1 MRLLRRTAP
10 LVVAALAAFAVTA
23 ATASAGSAVPEP
35 EGHVVSVAKKPV
47 AGTYLVTLAPGRQ
60 AVATAAATERA
71 ASALADRY
79 DGRLGAVL
87 TKTMRGFVVRDLSE
101 QQARRLAAHPDVA
114 EVRQSGTARIGDAT
128 GPGGTQNNPP
138 NWGLDRIDQRDRPL
152 DSKYTYPNDGAG
164 VTAYIV
170 DTGIR
175 YTHQEFEGRA
185 KFGADF
191 HATPNQGNDCHNH
204 GTHVAGIVAGST
216 RGVAKK
222 ANLVSVRILGC
233 DGFGVDADL
242 VEAAEWIAQ
251 NAVKPAVANLSVY
264 TDDPDI
270 AVSAIRG
277 SIVNAGVQWSLITGN
292 NGGNACKYGPG
303 GQMTEAL
310 TVGNSTNQ
318 DTRAS
323 DSNAGSCMDLWAPG
337 SGINSAFRG
346 SDSAYGTLSGTS
358 MAAPHVAGAMALRL
372 HDAPS
377 STPAQLHQWVM
388 DNAST
393 GKMSGIPSDAPNK
406 LVYVPNTPPA
416 TDDFSL
422 AANPT
427 AVSVDPGSSVTTT
440 IATTVTRGAAQTV
453 QLSAGDLPSGVTASF
468 DPASVTAGN
477 SSRLTLTAAAAASPA
492 RATVTVTGKGTA
504 VTRTTNVGLT
514 VNGDVPDDF
523 SLSTDPSSGTVTAGN
538 SVTTTVRATATSV
551 APANTGQSKTAMR
564 EESSAGPGSGV
575 GVVGGTLTTVSKY
588 PFIISQHRTG
598 GARPTEQS
606 CTGSVVAPRKVL
618 IAAHC
623 KFAEGEKYLIYGR
636 DDLADTSKGVRI
648 AIQEYLTHP
657 NYNANDGWRTGYDV
671 AVITTISDIPTPA
684 GMAYPAVAKSG
695 DTLALGTRGTAIGY
709 GKSDSQDAQRNTKLY
724 EAVLPTVD
732 GQNCGSYSGHFDD
745 RYMMCSGYA
754 SGGPSLCQGDSGGP
768 YLYNGKIYGVFSW
781 LRTDCATYQAHGK
794 LWGVMGDWANEQ
806 LGTTEPP
813 TGEVNLTAGGLP
825 SGTIASFSPTK
836 IAVGGSSQLTITTSA
851 STPAGDYTITVNGT
865 RDAVSRQTTYRLTV
879 NGGTTTLTL
888 TDPGVQTS
896 VRGRP
901 VTLQLKAS
909 GGTGG
914 NRFTATGLPAGLSIN
929 QSTGLITGTPTV
941 ATNYRPT
948 VRVTDTSGAT
958 ASATFYWFIF
968 PY

>member
-1 MRLLRRTAP
+1 M
-10 LVVAALAAFAVTA
+10 VAALAAFAVTA
-23 ATASAGSAVPEP
+23 ATASAGSAAPEP
-35 EGHVVSVAKKPV
+35 EGHVVSVAEKPV
-47 AGTYLVTLAPGRQ
+47 AGTYLVTLAPNRQ
-60 AVATAAATERA
+60 AVATAAATEKA
-71 ASALADRY
+71 ASALANRY
-79 DGRLGAVL
+79 DGRLGTVL

-114 EVRQSGTARIGDAT
+114 EVRQSGTARIGTAN
-128 GPGGTQNNPP
+128 GPGGTQSNPQ

-175 YTHQEFEGRA
+175 YSHQEFEGRA
-185 KFGADF
+185 KLGVDLF
-191 HATPNQGNDCHNH
+191 ATPNGGNDCHNH

-222 ANLVSVRILGC
+222 ANLVSVRVLGC
-233 DGFGVDADL
+233 DGQGEDIVVA
-242 VEAAEWIAQ
+242 EAAEWLAK

-264 TDDPDI
+264 TGDPDI
-270 AVSAIRG
+270 AVNAIRG
-277 SIVNAGVQWSLITGN
+277 SIAAGVQWSLITGN
-292 NGGNACKYGPG
+292 NGGNACNYGPG

-310 TVGNSTNQ
+310 TVANATSS

-337 SGINSAFRG
+337 SGISSAFRG
-346 SDSAYGTLSGTS
+346 SDSAYGNLSGTS

-393 GKMSGIPSDAPNK
+393 GKMSSIPSGSPNK
-406 LVYVPNTPPA
+406 LLYVPNTPPA
-416 TDDFSL
+416 TDDFSM

-440 IATTVTRGAAQTV
+440 ISTTVTRGAAQTV
-453 QLSAGDLPSGVTASF
+453 QLSASGLPSGVTASF

-477 SSRLTLTAAAAASPA
+477 SSRLTLTAAASASPA
-492 RATVTVTGKGTA
+492 RATVTITGTGA
-504 VTRTTNVGLT
+504 VTRTTSVGLT

-523 SLSTDPSSGTVTAGN
+523 SLSTDPTSGSVTAGN
-538 SVTTTVRATATSV
+538 TVTTTVRATATSV
-551 APANTGQSKTAMR
+551 SPANTGESKTAMR

-588 PFIISQHRTG
+588 PFIISQHRVG

-623 KFAEGEKYLIYGR
+623 KFAQGEKYLVYGR

-648 AIQEYLTHP
+648 GIQEYLTHP
-657 NYNANDGWRTGYDV
+657 NYNASDGWRIGFDV
-671 AVITTISDIPTPA
+671 AVITTTADIPTPA
-684 GMAYPAVAKSG
+684 GMAYPSVAKSG
-695 DTLALGTRGTAIGY
+695 DTLPLGTRGTAIGY

-732 GQNCGSYSGHFDD
+732 GQNCNSYSGHFDE
-745 RYMMCSGYA
+745 RYMMCSGFA

-768 YLYNGKIYGVFSW
+768 YLHNGKIYGVFSW

-806 LGTTEPP
+806 LGTTQPP
-813 TGEVNLTAGGLP
+813 TGEVALTATGLP
-825 SGTIASFSPTK
+825 TGTTATFSPTK
-836 IAVGGSSQLTITTSA
+836 IDVGGSAQLTIATSA
-851 STPAGDYTITVNGT
+851 STPAGDYTITINGT
-865 RDAVSRQTTYRLTV
+865 RDTVTRQTTYRLTV
-879 NGGTTTLTL
+879 TGGGSTTLTL
-888 TDPGVQTS
+888 SDPGVQTS

-909 GGTGG
+909 GGTGN

-929 QSTGLITGTPTV
+929 QTTGLITGTPTV

-948 VRVTDTSGAT
+948 AKVTDSAGAT
-958 ASATFYWFIF
+958 ASTTFYWFIF